1 MYTRS
6 RIETVEMCGIH
17 SKEAVLQSLISRISD
32 VRKPFIFSAQCAC
45 HIESDQIAFRTRK
58 KAGSSRVVA

>member
-1 MYTRS
+1 MYTGS

-45 HIESDQIAFRTRK
+45 HIESDQIALRNRK
-58 KAGSSRVVA
+58 KTG